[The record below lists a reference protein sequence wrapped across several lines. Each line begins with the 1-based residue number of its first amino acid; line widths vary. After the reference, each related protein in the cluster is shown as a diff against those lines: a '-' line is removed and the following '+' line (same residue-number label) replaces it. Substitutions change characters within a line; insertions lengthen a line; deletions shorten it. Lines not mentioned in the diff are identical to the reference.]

1 MLLSQ
6 SIKPISYV
14 KAHASELVNSL
25 NDGGT
30 PIVITQNGEAKAVMQ
45 SIREYDELQKSLAM
59 LKMIAMSEKSVANGD
74 VQNAKDAFR
83 DIWEEIDIIKKENI
97 QCPKS

>member
-6 SIKPISYV
+6 SVKPISYV

-25 NDGGT
+25 NDGGS
-30 PIVITQNGEAKAVMQ
+30 PIVITQNGEAKAVIQ
-45 SIREYDELQKSLAM
+45 SIRGYDELQESLAL
-59 LKMIAMSEKSVANGD
+59 LKMLAMSEKSVANGE

-83 DIWEEIDIIKKENI
+83 DIWKEIDVIKRGKS
-97 QCPKS
+97 QCQE